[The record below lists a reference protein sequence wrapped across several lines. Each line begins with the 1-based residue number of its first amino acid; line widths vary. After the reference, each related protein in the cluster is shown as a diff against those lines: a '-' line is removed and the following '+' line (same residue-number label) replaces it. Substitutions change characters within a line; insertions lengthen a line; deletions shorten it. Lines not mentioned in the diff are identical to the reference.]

1 MECFCL
7 NIARKCE
14 FACFFTLFPIF
25 AGLKSR
31 MSSLQIKMYVV
42 YKQTWSTYSCL
53 CLIQQVKRL
62 CFRSCYQDEPCVIEI
77 QNNMSSDFLTFNRA
91 ESISM
96 RLKAEN
102 AELKTN
108 MQLMTYL
115 ESCQS
120 LIEEN
125 ISKMQKNIKKIKAY
139 YKFVVQQKNNVNK

>member
-1 MECFCL
+1 MMKIPSIL
-7 NIARKCE
+7 
-14 FACFFTLFPIF
+14 
-25 AGLKSR
+25 S
-31 MSSLQIKMYVV
+31 QIKLTNSPSDSDPSRVQHSV
-42 YKQTWSTYSCL
+42 YSFPADFH
-53 CLIQQVKRL
+53 CLID
-62 CFRSCYQDEPCVIEI
+62 YQDEPCVIEI

-108 MQLMTYL
+108 MQLMAYL